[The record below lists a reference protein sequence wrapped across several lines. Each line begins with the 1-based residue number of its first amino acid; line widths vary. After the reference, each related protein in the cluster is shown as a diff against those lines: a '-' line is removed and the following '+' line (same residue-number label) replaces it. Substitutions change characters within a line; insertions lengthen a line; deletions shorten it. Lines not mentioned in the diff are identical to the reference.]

1 MTESIENRLNVAMK
15 TALKA
20 KDKDTLMTIRM
31 VKAAMQELMN
41 RPKAPEAT
49 TDALWQEVIGG
60 YMKKLDKS
68 AEEYKKVGERGQE
81 KLSQIEGEKVF
92 LKPFLPTQIEG
103 EALKA
108 IVMQA
113 IEATGASSPKDT
125 GRVMG
130 SIMKA
135 HKGEVDSKSVKE
147 LSAAALTQA

>member
-1 MTESIENRLNVAMK
+1 M
-15 TALKA
+15 
-20 KDKDTLMTIRM
+20 
-31 VKAAMQELMN
+31 
-41 RPKAPEAT
+41 
-49 TDALWQEVIGG
+49 
-60 YMKKLDKS
+60 
-68 AEEYKKVGERGQE
+68 
-81 KLSQIEGEKVF
+81 F

-135 HKGEVDSKSVKE
+135 HKGEVDSKSVKD
-147 LSAAALTQA
+147 LIAAALTQA

>member
-1 MTESIENRLNVAMK
+1 
-15 TALKA
+15 
-20 KDKDTLMTIRM
+20 MTIRM

-49 TDALWQEVIGG
+49 TDTLWQEVIGG

-68 AEEYKKVGERGQE
+68 AEEYRKVGERGQE
-81 KLSQIEGEKVF
+81 KLVEIEGEKVF
-92 LKPFLPTQIEG
+92 LRPYLPAQIEG
-103 EALKA
+103 DALKA
-108 IVMQA
+108 IVLQA

-135 HKGEVDSKSVKE
+135 HKGEVDSKTVKDLVAQT
-147 LSAAALTQA
+147 LS